1 MKKLIAITLVVT
13 GVLAAS
19 SFANRP
25 ATAQKLQARFYCG
38 QSYNTATKK
47 IMPTTYVATS
57 AKSEPVALI
66 RWKSALGEYTPQM
79 RCDTVS
85 QKFQSAWKSG
95 KLRYVAAGT
104 DPANREGII
113 CGLADK
119 SQKCDRS
126 TMLFT
131 LRSRKDAGDVVT
143 EIDSIR
149 RGTASRPLD
158 QSASGEIADLG
169 ELLK

>member
-1 MKKLIAITLVVT
+1 MKKFIAISLIVT
-13 GVLAAS
+13 GLLAAGS
-19 SFANRP
+19 VANRP
-25 ATAQKLQARFYCG
+25 ATAIKPQARFYCG
-38 QSYNTATKK
+38 QSYNTTTKK
-47 IMPTTYVATS
+47 SVPTTFVATS
-57 AKSEPVALI
+57 AKSEPIALI
-66 RWKSALGEYTPQM
+66 RWKSALGEYTPQI

-85 QKFQSAWKSG
+85 QKFQSAWQSG
-95 KLRYVAAGT
+95 KLRYVVAGT
-104 DPANREGII
+104 DPASRAGII

-131 LRSRKDAGDVVT
+131 LRSRKDAGAVVT

-149 RGTASRPLD
+149 RGTTSAPLD
-158 QSASGEIADLG
+158 ESAGTEIADLE